1 MRLDMEFAKYAVFC
15 GSLAVMA
22 LGLAREAMVLQ
33 IGTQTLLQDLR
44 QFDLDAENSVPAWW
58 SASML
63 LAASLSFYVL
73 AARAHTARASV
84 WRLWLILSLAF
95 LLLSIDEAASFHEG
109 AIAPLRA
116 AFGFS
121 GAFFY
126 AWTVPALVCLGV
138 FGAAILP
145 LLRHVPRALL
155 WRMVTAGAVFVA
167 GALGMEMVGGW
178 LDYEGLRGTRWY
190 AVSISIE
197 EGCEIL
203 GVTLLLAA
211 LFDALAGRY
220 ATTASR
226 APGRARPAPAISAYP
241 AAGAD

>member
-1 MRLDMEFAKYAVFC
+1 MRLDLDLAKYLVFC

-22 LGLAREAMVLQ
+22 LGLAREALVLQ

-63 LAASLSFYVL
+63 LAASICFYAL
-73 AARAHTARASV
+73 AARAHAARAPV
-84 WRLWLILSLAF
+84 WPLWLILSLVF
-95 LLLSIDEAASFHEG
+95 LALSIDEAASFHEG
-109 AIAPLRA
+109 AIAPLRET
-116 AFGFS
+116 FGFS
-121 GAFFY
+121 GVLFY
-126 AWTVPALVCLGV
+126 SWVVPALVCLAGL
-138 FGAAILP
+138 GAVILP
-145 LLRHVPRALL
+145 LLRHAPRALL
-155 WRMVTAGAVFVA
+155 RRMLAAGAVFVS

-178 LDYEGLRGTRWY
+178 LDYEGLRGTPYY
-190 AVSISIE
+190 ALSISIE

-220 ATTASR
+220 PVAAAPAERPAHTAS
-226 APGRARPAPAISAYP
+226 AIGQYP
-241 AAGAD
+241 AASAD